1 MPLVGGIYSG
11 ITYFKAPM
19 TKVGAG
25 AMDDFLETLVGEN
38 QQDSVVSI
46 FIMPDMFYTTG
57 SEPITGIAFGYDRP
71 TSVDGYT
78 PRNKKLLT
86 YPFAFVNVDTISDSH
101 NYRWEWFEDTTE
113 GHWLIQ
119 GAMTPNPEFI
129 ISPIHYNEGRESD
142 VGANYTEHVTLSGFP
157 QVAWPIDSYKA
168 WLAQKATSTGLG
180 VAAQAVG
187 TIAAATTGNLAG
199 VVTGALGIASTVNNS
214 IVDATKGSTTRG
226 NQSASGLAAAGAN
239 KIYVKKM
246 CITRQYARMIDSFF
260 DRYGYSCGEIK
271 IPNRNTRPQWN
282 YVKCDG
288 AKVFG
293 NLPTDARETIQD
305 IYNKGVTFWRNADNV
320 GNYSLDNTI

>member
-1 MPLVGGIYSG
+1 MPMIGGLYSG
-11 ITYFKAPM
+11 IRYFKAPM
-19 TKVGAG
+19 TASGAG
-25 AMDDFLETLVGEN
+25 AMDDFLETLVSEN
-38 QQDSVVSI
+38 KQDSVVSV
-46 FIMPDMFYTTG
+46 FIMPEEFYTNNSGSVTG
-57 SEPITGIAFGYDRP
+57 FAFSADKP
-71 TSVDGYT
+71 SSIDGYT

-86 YPFAFVNVDTISDSH
+86 YPFTFVTIDVLSDSH
-101 NYRWEWFEDTTE
+101 NYRWEWFADAQK
-113 GHWLIQ
+113 GRWLIR
-119 GAMTPNPEFI
+119 GAMTPNPELI
-129 ISPIHYNEGRESD
+129 VVPVNYNGKTVE
-142 VGANYTEHVTLSGFP
+142 ANYTEHVTLSGFP

-187 TIAAATTGNLAG
+187 TLAAAGTGNVAG

-214 IVDATKGSTTRG
+214 IIEATKGSTTRG
-226 NQSASGLAAAGAN
+226 NQSGSALAANGAN
-239 KIYVKKM
+239 QIYVKNM

-271 IPNRNTRPQWN
+271 VPNRNTRPQWN

-320 GNYSLDNTI
+320 GNYALDNTI